1 MGSLPSRR
9 PWCAEAHTWFV
20 DRHELTEIFTRLGA
34 RDPESLA
41 GSETDEGIPQLARYL
56 FLKGAWDGVVDPDDP
71 SWIDRLIAQ
80 TPIDSAAPYAGTAH
94 ALRQLL
100 AGGADR
106 ASINEVVRGMQ
117 AELMFSLCY
126 LLSDPAFV
134 DGNDVVS
141 WALFEL
147 DAEGRPGREMSG
159 LHESVLGT
167 DPTGR
172 EMRPER

>member
-1 MGSLPSRR
+1 MDR
-9 PWCAEAHTWFV
+9 P
-20 DRHELTEIFTRLGA
+20 ELIEVFTRLGA
-34 RDPESLA
+34 RDPESWA
-41 GSETDEGIPQLARYL
+41 DSETNEGIPQLARYL
-56 FLKGAWDGVVDPDDP
+56 FLKGAWDAVVDPDDP
-71 SWIDRLIAQ
+71 SWIDRVIAQ

-100 AGGADR
+100 ADGADP

-117 AELMFSLCY
+117 AELIFSLCY
-126 LLSDPAFV
+126 MLADPGVV

-147 DAEGRPGREMSG
+147 DAEDRPGREITG
-159 LHESVLGT
+159 LHESVLET